1 MTEMFRK
8 PTTEVNESIK
18 SKLFLDQKS
27 GSKTS
32 ARLSPQSQLFFGIVE
47 LGTSQLCSFR
57 FESKFHS
64 SLFS

>member
-32 ARLSPQSQLFFGIVE
+32 ARLSPQSQLFFWRLHDCQSE
-47 LGTSQLCSFR
+47 KSRNWRSDF
-57 FESKFHS
+57 KNW
-64 SLFS
+64 